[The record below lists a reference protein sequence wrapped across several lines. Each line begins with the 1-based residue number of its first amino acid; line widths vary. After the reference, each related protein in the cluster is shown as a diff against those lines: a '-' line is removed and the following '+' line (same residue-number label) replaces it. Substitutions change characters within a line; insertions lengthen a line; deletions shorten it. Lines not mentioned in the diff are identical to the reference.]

1 MKRFIFSLL
10 TIVSFFIIHNTSNAQ
25 TGDSILQQASLQAC
39 VQYALTHQP
48 VIKQSLL
55 DEEITE
61 RMIKGKLADW
71 YPQINFDYNFQ
82 HYFKLQTAVFAGNTV
97 TLGSKNTSFA
107 NLSVTQNIFD
117 RDVLLASSSAKDVR
131 RQSQQTTT
139 NNKINLAVNVG
150 KAFYDVL
157 LNQRQI
163 RLLDSDIVLLQ
174 KSLDIALSQ
183 YRSGVVDKVDY
194 KRATIT
200 LNNANA
206 RRKTFV
212 EQIKGKYAYLKELM
226 GYPAYADLPLSY
238 DSVQLRQ
245 DAFIDTNETINY
257 ESRIEYQLLQTQ
269 KLLQEDNLKYYKWA
283 YIPSLSAFGTYNLNF
298 FSSEFGKLYSQNYP
312 LSYAGLSLSFPIF
325 QGMKRTHQIKQA
337 QLELQ
342 RVDYD
347 ILAFKNSVN
356 TEYEQAIATYKSSL
370 NNYNI
375 LKDNLTL
382 AEDVFNTIQLQYKS
396 GIKTYLDVIVS
407 QNDLIS
413 AQINYLDA
421 LYQLLTSKIDVQ
433 KALGQINY

>member
-10 TIVSFFIIHNTSNAQ
+10 TIVSSFTIYNTSNAQ
-25 TGDSILQQASLQAC
+25 TGDSLLQQASLQAC

-48 VIKQSLL
+48 VIKQSLI
-55 DEEITE
+55 DEQITE

-71 YPQINFDYNFQ
+71 YPQISLDYNFQ

-97 TLGSKNTSFA
+97 TIGSKNTSFA
-107 NLSVTQNIFD
+107 NLSLTQNIFN

-131 RQSQQTTT
+131 TQSQQTTT
-139 NNKINLAVNVG
+139 NNKINLAANVG

-163 RLLDSDIVLLQ
+163 SLLDSDIVLLQ

-226 GYPAYADLPLSY
+226 GYPSNADLPLYY

-245 DAFIDTNETINY
+245 DAFIDTNQTINY
-257 ESRIEYQLLQTQ
+257 QSRIEYQLLQTQ
-269 KLLQEDNLKYYKWA
+269 KRLQEDNLKYYKWA
-283 YIPSLSAFGTYNLNF
+283 YIPSISAFGNYNLNF

-312 LSYAGLSLSFPIF
+312 LSYAGVSLTFPIF
-325 QGMKRTHQIKQA
+325 QGMKRTHQVKQA
-337 QLELQ
+337 ELELQ

-347 ILAFKNSVN
+347 IIAFKNSVN

-370 NNYNI
+370 NNYNL
-375 LKDNLTL
+375 LKDNLAL
-382 AEDVFNTIQLQYKS
+382 AEDVFNTIQVQYKA
-396 GIKTYLDVIVS
+396 GVKTYLDVIVS

-413 AQINYLDA
+413 AQVSYLDA
-421 LYQLLTSKIDVQ
+421 LYDVLSSKIDVQ

>member
-10 TIVSFFIIHNTSNAQ
+10 TIVSFLIIHNTSNAQ
-25 TGDSILQQASLQAC
+25 TGDSLLQQASLQAC

-48 VIKQSLL
+48 VIKQSLI
-55 DEEITE
+55 DEQITE

-71 YPQINFDYNFQ
+71 YPQINFDYNLE

-107 NLSVTQNIFD
+107 NLSFTQNIFD

-139 NNKINLAVNVG
+139 NNKINLAVNVS

-183 YRSGVVDKVDY
+183 YRGGVVDKVDY

-206 RRKTFV
+206 RRKTFA

-226 GYPAYADLPLSY
+226 GYPAYADLPLYY

-245 DAFIDTNETINY
+245 DAFIDTNQTINY

-283 YIPSLSAFGTYNLNF
+283 YIPSVSAFGNYNLNF

-312 LSYAGLSLSFPIF
+312 LSYAGLSLNFPIF
-325 QGMKRTHQIKQA
+325 QGMKRKHEIKQA

-347 ILAFKNSVN
+347 IIAFKNSVN

-382 AEDVFNTIQLQYKS
+382 AEDVFNIIQVQYQA
-396 GIKTYLDVIVS
+396 GVKTYLDVIVS

-413 AQINYLDA
+413 AQVNYLDA

-433 KALGQINY
+433 KALGQITY

>member
-10 TIVSFFIIHNTSNAQ
+10 TIVSFLIIHNTSNAQ
-25 TGDSILQQASLQAC
+25 TGDSLLQQASLQAC

-48 VIKQSLL
+48 VIKQSLI
-55 DEEITE
+55 DEQITE

-71 YPQINFDYNFQ
+71 YPQINFDYNLE

-107 NLSVTQNIFD
+107 NLSFTQNIFD

-139 NNKINLAVNVG
+139 NNKINLAVNVS

-157 LNQRQI
+157 LNRRQI

-183 YRSGVVDKVDY
+183 YQSGVVDKVDY

-226 GYPAYADLPLSY
+226 GYPSYADLPLYY
-238 DSVQLRQ
+238 DSVQLQQ
-245 DAFIDTNETINY
+245 DAFIDTNQTINY

-269 KLLQEDNLKYYKWA
+269 KRLREDNLKYYKWA
-283 YIPSLSAFGTYNLNF
+283 YIPSISAFGNYNLNF
-298 FSSEFGKLYSQNYP
+298 FSREFGKLYSQNYP
-312 LSYAGLSLSFPIF
+312 LSYAGLSLNFPIF
-325 QGMKRTHQIKQA
+325 QGMKRKHEIKQA

-382 AEDVFNTIQLQYKS
+382 AEDVFNTIQMQYKA
-396 GIKTYLDVIVS
+396 GVKTYLDVIVS

-413 AQINYLDA
+413 AQVNYLDA
-421 LYQLLTSKIDVQ
+421 LYQLLTSKLDVQ
-433 KALGQINY
+433 KALGQITY